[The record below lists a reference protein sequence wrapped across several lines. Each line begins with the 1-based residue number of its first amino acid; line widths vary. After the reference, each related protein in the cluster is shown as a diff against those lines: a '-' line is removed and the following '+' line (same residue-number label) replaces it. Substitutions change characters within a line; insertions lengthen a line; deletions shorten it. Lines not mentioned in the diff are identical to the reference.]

1 MELMFE
7 ILYKLTFFSGLT
19 FLYFVLVSFIIVP
32 MGIMFESMTDNI
44 SELEAT
50 KKFFKEVFV
59 DMLATMVKFSLIA
72 GIGVTI
78 LIYLRLL
85 Y

>member
-1 MELMFE
+1 MELIIE
-7 ILYKLTFFSGLT
+7 ILYRLTFFSGMT
-19 FLYFVLVSFIIVP
+19 FLYFVMVSFIIVP
-32 MGIMFESMTDNI
+32 IGIMFVSMTDNI
-44 SELEAT
+44 SEWEAM

-59 DMLATMVKFSLIA
+59 DMLVTMVKFSLIA

-78 LIYLRLL
+78 LIYLRQL

>member
-44 SELEAT
+44 SEWEAT

>member
-7 ILYKLTFFSGLT
+7 ILYKLTFFTGMT
-19 FLYFVLVSFIIVP
+19 FLYFVMVSIIVVP
-32 MGIMFESMTDNI
+32 MGIMFASMTDNI
-44 SELEAT
+44 SEWEAT
-50 KKFFKEVFV
+50 KKFFKEAFV
-59 DMLATMVKFSLIA
+59 DMLVTMVKFSLIA

-78 LIYLRLL
+78 LIYLRQL

>member
-44 SELEAT
+44 SEWEAT
-50 KKFFKEVFV
+50 RKFFKEVFV